1 MKLTIEKGIKR
12 YPGKHRRI
20 SDDDYFTIKET
31 LKVMVAGDSFLI
43 HERYRLACNN
53 ISVNLD
59 ICISIRQQDKS
70 QIRVW
75 RVK

>member
-20 SDDDYFTIKET
+20 SDDEYFTISEI
-31 LKVMVAGDSFLI
+31 LKVMVMGDSFLI
-43 HERYRLACNN
+43 PERYRLACNN
-53 ISVNLD
+53 ISVKLN

-70 QIRVW
+70 RIRVW
-75 RVK
+75 RIK